1 MTQFAPFTGLDVGA
15 CYHELFLRGKPE
27 LTHHIQRMPKKG
39 QGPRRPSSWMKEP
52 NFYAMPF
59 LPSVAKVIAKA
70 TTYHCAEAN
79 GDSSMLLWNPLGR
92 LLLGSTLISQ
102 ATPAQSHDTTACRSP
117 LLNQGSVVP
126 TTFFARDLVLP
137 TRSLPDAQEVLAVS
151 LRKHE
156 QPLHCTS
163 SALVQALAMQ
173 SVAGQERQQRQVLRR
188 RLAAERQMLNH
199 DRSTVLAA
207 LFALRNNGSGP
218 L

>member
-1 MTQFAPFTGLDVGA
+1 MTV
-15 CYHELFLRGKPE
+15 
-27 LTHHIQRMPKKG
+27 
-39 QGPRRPSSWMKEP
+39 
-52 NFYAMPF
+52 
-59 LPSVAKVIAKA
+59 
-70 TTYHCAEAN
+70 
-79 GDSSMLLWNPLGR
+79 
-92 LLLGSTLISQ
+92 
-102 ATPAQSHDTTACRSP
+102 CRSP

-126 TTFFARDLVLP
+126 TTFFASDLVLP
-137 TRSLPDAQEVLAVS
+137 TRSLAQEVLAVS

-173 SVAGQERQQRQVLRR
+173 SVARQERQQRQVLLR